1 MDRLIRLP
9 VSRAVAA
16 YPASLLL
23 ALGMALAPTAG
34 AQAVDPEFA
43 SFDRNG
49 DGRIAPGE
57 FEDCT
62 HELFDAMDDDPD
74 DDKLTVA
81 EVMRS
86 EARFLRYVFTTGN
99 ILGTAE
105 LGTREK
111 LQRLDSNHD
120 GAISQTEYL
129 NATAAKFQH
138 MDGDNN
144 GELTPDEFASGL

>member
-1 MDRLIRLP
+1 MC
-9 VSRAVAA
+9 VAWVAA
-16 YPASLLL
+16 A
-23 ALGMALAPTAG
+23 AAAPDA
-34 AQAVDPEFA
+34 EFA
-43 SFDRNG
+43 GFDRNG

-57 FEDCT
+57 FQDCT

-86 EARFLRYVFTTGN
+86 ETRFFRYVFTTGN
-99 ILGTAE
+99 MLGTAE
-105 LGTREK
+105 LSAREK
-111 LQRLDSNHD
+111 LQRLDVNHD
-120 GAISQTEYL
+120 GAISQSEYL

-144 GELTPDEFASGL
+144 GELTPDEFAAGL